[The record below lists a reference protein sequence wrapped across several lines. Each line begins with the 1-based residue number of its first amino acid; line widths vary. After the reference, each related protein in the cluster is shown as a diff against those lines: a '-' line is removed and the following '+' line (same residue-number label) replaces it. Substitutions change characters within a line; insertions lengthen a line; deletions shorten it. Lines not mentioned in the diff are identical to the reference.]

1 MSTKYIA
8 KESYPVERIFDAMD
22 SITPDNRKRIVDFD
36 GDGIKMDSQRYFLFK
51 RDGCVCVTCGLE
63 GTFFRKER
71 DANFNHKQ
79 GNQTI
84 EPRFHFNLYGINEAG
99 EEIMITKDHI
109 IPKSKGGPDIMSNYQ
124 VMCYTCNQEK
134 KNKI

>member
-1 MSTKYIA
+1 MKTNYIK
-8 KESYPVERIFDAMD
+8 KESYPVQRVLDVVGIFD
-22 SITPDNRKRIVDFD
+22 PENRRRIYDFD
-36 GDGIKMDSQRYFLFK
+36 GDLIKMDSQRYFLFK
-51 RDGCVCVTCGLE
+51 RDGCKCVTCGVE

-79 GNQTI
+79 GNKTI
-84 EPRFHFNLYGINEAG
+84 EPRFHFNLYAITESG
-99 EEIMITKDHI
+99 EEVMITKDHI

-124 VMCYTCNQEK
+124 VMCYTCNQDK